1 MVQFHRFNSDKIIM
15 VHIGN
20 FFFRTRNYLFP
31 VFYIFLFLPF
41 PRISENY
48 TMPFFVGLAIAILG
62 QLVRMLTIGLV
73 YIIRGGKNRR
83 IYAEGLVTDGLFSHC
98 RNPMYVGN
106 ILLIIGMSILSNS
119 LVAVL
124 VMIPLFVFIYQAI
137 VKAEEDFLRKTFG
150 LGFDEYCSKVNRWL
164 PDLQGIR
171 KTFSQNNFNLRKV
184 AYKEYNTSY
193 LWMMGA
199 VLLLAYNTNWL
210 RETLTLKNNGIFFL
224 LSAALLTLFY
234 FTIRFF
240 KKRERR
246 LALKKLA
253 N

>member
-1 MVQFHRFNSDKIIM
+1 MVK
-15 VHIGN
+15 IGN

-31 VFYIFLFLPF
+31 VFYVFLFLPF
-41 PRISENY
+41 TRISDNY
-48 TMPFFVGLAIAILG
+48 TTVFFIGLAIAILG

-73 YIIRGGKNRR
+73 YIIRGGRNHR
-83 IYAEGLVTDGLFSHC
+83 IYANGLVTDGLFSHC

-119 LVAVL
+119 LFAVL
-124 VMIPLFVFIYQAI
+124 VMIPLFMFIYQAI
-137 VKAEEDFLRKTFG
+137 VRAEEAYLRNSYG
-150 LGFDEYCSKVNRWL
+150 EGFDEYCAKVNRWIPEL
-164 PDLQGIR
+164 KGIS
-171 KTFSQNNFNLRKV
+171 KTFSENDFNLKKV

-193 LWMMGA
+193 LWILGTI
-199 VLLLAYNTNWL
+199 LLLAYNTNWL
-210 RETLTLKNNGIFFL
+210 KVKLTLENEGVYFL
-224 LSAALLTLFY
+224 AAIAVLTLLY

-246 LALKKLA
+246 LARK